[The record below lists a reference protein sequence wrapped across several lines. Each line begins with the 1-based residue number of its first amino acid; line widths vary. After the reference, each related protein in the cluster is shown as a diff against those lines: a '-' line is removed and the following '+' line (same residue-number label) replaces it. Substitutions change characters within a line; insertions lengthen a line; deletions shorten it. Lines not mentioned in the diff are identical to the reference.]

1 MAWKSREQL
10 EKENKRCN
18 FIALLVVILSTM
30 TIVLI
35 GSNNIKTTESARYY
49 QKQFD
54 EQKAKAQVLED
65 ELLDIKQSGTC
76 LPRIPAYEA

>member
-18 FIALLVVILSTM
+18 FIALAVSIVSIVSVVF
-30 TIVLI
+30 I

-49 QKQFD
+49 QQQFE

-65 ELLDIKQSGTC
+65 ELLDIKQGGTC
-76 LPRIPAYEA
+76 LPRIPAFEA

>member
-1 MAWKSREQL
+1 MYKSREQL

-18 FIALLVVILSTM
+18 FIALLMVIVPVM
-30 TIVLI
+30 TVVLI
-35 GSNNIKTTESARYY
+35 GSNNIKTTEYARYY
-49 QKQFD
+49 QKQFE

-76 LPRIPAYEA
+76 LPRIPAFEA